1 MTYGDFIRDALGMLG
16 ILGETETASAEQ
28 AAHGLRVLNNLVF
41 DWQAEGID
49 IPWAAYSSP
58 TATMTLHERDQQA
71 VMANL
76 ALRLAPSYGVALS
89 PALVDMA
96 QNGWTRV
103 LRDSLTRTARVQR
116 MDHLP
121 IGEGYFGI
129 AGSYD
134 VNRDI

>member
-1 MTYGDFIRDALGMLG
+1 MTYADFIRDALGMLG

-28 AAHGLRVLNNLVF
+28 ADHGLRVLNNLVF
-41 DWQAEGID
+41 DWQADGVD
-49 IPWAAYSSP
+49 IPWATVTSA

-71 VMANL
+71 VLANL

-89 PALVDMA
+89 PALVDTA
-96 QNGWTRV
+96 QNGWNRV
-103 LRDSLTRTARVQR
+103 LRDSLTRSARVQR

-121 IGEGYFGI
+121 IGEGYFGV

>member
-1 MTYGDFIRDALGMLG
+1 MTYADFIRDALGMLG

-28 AAHGLRVLNNLVF
+28 ADHGLRVLNNLVF
-41 DWQAEGID
+41 DWQGDGVD
-49 IPWAAYSSP
+49 IPWAAATSA

-71 VMANL
+71 VLANL

-89 PALVDMA
+89 PALVDTA
-96 QNGWTRV
+96 QSGWNRV

-121 IGEGYFGI
+121 IGEGYLGV

>member
-41 DWQAEGID
+41 DWQAEGVD
-49 IPWAAYSSP
+49 IPWASYSSP

-116 MDHLP
+116 MYHLP
-121 IGEGYFGI
+121 ISEGYFGV